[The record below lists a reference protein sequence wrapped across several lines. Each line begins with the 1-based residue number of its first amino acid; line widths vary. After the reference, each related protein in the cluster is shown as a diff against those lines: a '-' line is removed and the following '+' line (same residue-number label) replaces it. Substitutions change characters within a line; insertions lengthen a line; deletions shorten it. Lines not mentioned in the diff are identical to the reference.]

1 MRIETTFKEGDP
13 CRNPWNATALLVE
26 GTAKEMLNLFGD
38 PSVDCYSY
46 FYDWAQK
53 VEIFRQVGS
62 TQHNAGGVEIRRQR
76 RVFQMDNIPA
86 PDFTETPYSLFTIDR
101 ENRLAQIRE
110 QFCVAYGN
118 TTIFQVR
125 IYLH

>member
-1 MRIETTFKEGDP
+1 
-13 CRNPWNATALLVE
+13 
-26 GTAKEMLNLFGD
+26 MLNLFGD

-86 PDFTETPYSLFTIDR
+86 PHFSETPYSLFTIDR